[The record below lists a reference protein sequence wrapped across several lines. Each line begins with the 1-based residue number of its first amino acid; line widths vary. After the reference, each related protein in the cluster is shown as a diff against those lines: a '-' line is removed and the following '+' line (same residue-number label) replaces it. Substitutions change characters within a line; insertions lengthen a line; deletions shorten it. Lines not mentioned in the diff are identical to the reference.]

1 MDTSKELTISNSHV
15 ISALV
20 SKHAE
25 LLGLVEHHQKLLD
38 TYNEELE
45 HISASIKIFE
55 PSYKLKSTKRKPVR
69 TKNRFFEHG
78 ESKRLCMDVM
88 RNKGTTM
95 KTTEIVE
102 AVAEVKNINLSYEE
116 QITVDNFYKTIANSL
131 RSLEKDGYLKVVEN
145 GEKSNQNKTWELQ
158 KDGGLFLRRAG

>member
-1 MDTSKELTISNSHV
+1 METQKELTVSNSHI

-25 LLGLVEHHQKLLD
+25 LLGLVEYHQKLLD

-55 PSYKLKSTKRKPVR
+55 PNYKLKSIKKKPVR

-88 RNKGTTM
+88 RNKGATM

-102 AVAEVKNINLSYEE
+102 AIAEVKNIDLSFEE
-116 QITVDNFYKTIANSL
+116 QITIDNFYKTIANSL
-131 RSLEKDGYLKVVEN
+131 RSLDKDGYVKVVEN
-145 GEKSNQNKTWELQ
+145 GEKSNQKKKWELQ
-158 KDGGLFLRRAG
+158 KDGGVFLRRVG

>member
-1 MDTSKELTISNSHV
+1 MKTPKELTISNSHV

-25 LLGLVEHHQKLLD
+25 LLGLVEHHQALLD
-38 TYNEELE
+38 THTKELE

-55 PSYKLKSTKRKPVR
+55 PNYKLKSIKKKPVR

-88 RNKGTTM
+88 RNYGKSM
-95 KTTEIVE
+95 ITTEIVE
-102 AVAEVKNINLSYEE
+102 AVAKVKNIDLSYEE

-131 RSLEKDGYLKVVEN
+131 RSLDKDGYVKVVEN
-145 GEKSNQNKTWELQ
+145 GEKSNQKKRWELQ
-158 KDGGLFLRRAG
+158 KDGGVFLRRVG